1 MRARVKDVMT
11 TRVVAVGKDATFKE
25 IAALLT
31 EYRVSAFPVLDE
43 DGTVIGVVSEADLL
57 SNQALVAAIGAR
69 AAEFSS
75 AVTAAGL
82 MSKPPVVLTPYE
94 PVTSAAR
101 LMYNARVKRLPV
113 VGEKGELLG
122 IVSRADV
129 LSVYSRPDEEIRRE
143 ILENVILNGFFADP
157 DRFEVTVS
165 SGVVTLGGHPET
177 AARGRDIVAETWH
190 VEGVVTVRD
199 RLTYPERAVNP
210 LPEHEAVA
218 GSAPGAT
225 AAGTGSRSQ
234 SPPASGSRSGRQA
247 TRRPRSPEAGCH
259 SRHPASG
266 QLPGSAGLADLD
278 GQLVVPEGQVAA
290 DGGRVTLGLRVG
302 PERRRRACGRPR

>member
-1 MRARVKDVMT
+1 MSARVKDVMT

-43 DGTVIGVVSEADLL
+43 NDKVIGVVSEADLL
-57 SNQALVAAIGAR
+57 SREALVAAIGAR
-69 AAEFSS
+69 AAESGS

-82 MSKPPVVLTPYE
+82 MSKPPVVVTPDE

-113 VGEKGELLG
+113 VGEKGELVG

-129 LSVYSRPDEEIRRE
+129 LSVYNRPDGEIRRE
-143 ILENVILNGFFADP
+143 ILDNVILNGFFADP

-177 AARGRDIVAETWH
+177 AARGRDIVAEIWH
-190 VEGVVTVRD
+190 VEGVVAVRD
-199 RLTYPERAVNP
+199 RLAYPGR
-210 LPEHEAVA
+210 VA
-218 GSAPGAT
+218 GRGDDA
-225 AAGTGSRSQ
+225 
-234 SPPASGSRSGRQA
+234 
-247 TRRPRSPEAGCH
+247 
-259 SRHPASG
+259 
-266 QLPGSAGLADLD
+266 
-278 GQLVVPEGQVAA
+278 
-290 DGGRVTLGLRVG
+290 
-302 PERRRRACGRPR
+302 